1 MLDEPSHEL
10 HCPLIEHL
18 PVKLLDQDQDLF
30 NVKEEG
36 LGVAKELLF
45 LLLQLDCSGLDNALL
60 QLLSDLDVVGLTD
73 VGPCIFKGLV
83 VGVDELVL
91 FQGKG
96 IFD

>member
-1 MLDEPSHEL
+1 MLDEPFHEL
-10 HCPLIEHL
+10 HRPLIKHL

-36 LGVAKELLF
+36 LGVAEELLF

-83 VGVDELVL
+83 VGVNELVL

>member
-10 HCPLIEHL
+10 HRPLIKHL

-36 LGVAKELLF
+36 LGVAEELLF

-83 VGVDELVL
+83 VGVNELVL